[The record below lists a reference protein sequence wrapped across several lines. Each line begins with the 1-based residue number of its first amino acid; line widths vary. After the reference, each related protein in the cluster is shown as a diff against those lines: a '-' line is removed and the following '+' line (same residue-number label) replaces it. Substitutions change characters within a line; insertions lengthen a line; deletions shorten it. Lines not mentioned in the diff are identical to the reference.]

1 MSPGDPFSERP
12 DPFFRPSWEDT
23 PDETNQPRLRRHPAP
38 PADAPIPEAAALLA
52 PLALAQDALA
62 RLDARAEAAPAP
74 LRDGLIARLA
84 FREASGCL
92 AAEHAWVHPHDL
104 ALCDL
109 LLTGG
114 FDAAVRAGA
123 PAHALP
129 NTTASG
135 SAEWDDSEDPLA
147 PILDEAGVPPALR
160 LARLLRHLPRRHS
173 PLASLETAA
182 ALLAPLGG
190 ESPAAFD
197 AERFARWRAA
207 FGPPG

>member
-1 MSPGDPFSERP
+1 MPSGDVFGQLP
-12 DPFFRPSWEDT
+12 DPFFRPSWEDA
-23 PDETNQPRLRRHPAP
+23 PDETEQPHRRRTAPSDDLPAG
-38 PADAPIPEAAALLA
+38 EAALLA

-84 FREASGCL
+84 FREAAGCL

-104 ALCDL
+104 ALRDL

-114 FDAAVRAGA
+114 FDAAVRAGV

-135 SAEWDDSEDPLA
+135 SADWDDSEDPLA
-147 PILDEAGVPPALR
+147 PILDEAG
-160 LARLLRHLPRRHS
+160 
-173 PLASLETAA
+173 
-182 ALLAPLGG
+182 
-190 ESPAAFD
+190 
-197 AERFARWRAA
+197 
-207 FGPPG
+207 GPPGAPPRPPA